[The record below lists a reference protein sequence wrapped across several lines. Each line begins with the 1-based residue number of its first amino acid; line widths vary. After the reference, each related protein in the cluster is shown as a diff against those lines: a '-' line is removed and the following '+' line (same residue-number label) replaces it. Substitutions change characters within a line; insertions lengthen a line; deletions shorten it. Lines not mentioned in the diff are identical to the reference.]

1 MKIALDIETTG
12 KNPLTAEIIEA
23 YFENIDTGESFEL
36 RSKVDK
42 WSHEAEKIHGIKLQD
57 TALYPSKQ
65 NAMKSLYL
73 YLTSLPDDTEF
84 IMFAN
89 SRTEFGE
96 MYFDCAVIEQQL
108 EWSGY
113 HYRFK
118 NKTSVHTMAKRAY
131 KKKLFRPIT
140 KPETNRISFGQ
151 RYVFEAIFGYV
162 PDDQH
167 RAKSDVKALIPI
179 YIELDNSLNASIP
192 INISQLSFL

>member
-23 YFENIDTGESFEL
+23 YFENLESGESFEIH
-36 RSKVDK
+36 SKVDK
-42 WSHEAEKIHGIKLQD
+42 WSYEAEKIHGIKLED
-57 TALYPSKQ
+57 TVLYPSKQ

-73 YLTSLPDDTEF
+73 YLKSLPDDTEF
-84 IMFAN
+84 IMYAN
-89 SRTEFGE
+89 AKTEFGD

-131 KKKLFRPIT
+131 KKGLF
-140 KPETNRISFGQ
+140 KPVVKKETNRISFGQ
-151 RYVFEAIFGYV
+151 KYVFEAIFGYE
-162 PDDQH
+162 PDNQH

-179 YIELDNSLNASIP
+179 YYELDHSLNASVP